1 MSGDCSGLRVKGVLV
16 GDSVIIVDVDDARR
30 LYACGFYGQPV
41 GVEKPRGPDFDAP
54 LRLSPIEAV
63 YLAEKGVLEV
73 VDAGGKPVGV
83 DEVRGLLTASE
94 RFEKLYQ
101 VYRVLRDQGLVVR
114 SGLKFGADFTVYR
127 RGPGLEHA
135 PFIVHVYREN
145 DALDP
150 VELVR
155 AGRLAHTV
163 KKRFVFASV
172 GRSGVSF
179 LMLKWFK
186 P

>member
-1 MSGDCSGLRVKGVLV
+1 LEGGCEGLRVQGVLV
-16 GDSVIIVDVDDARR
+16 GDSVIVVDGEAARR

-41 GVEKPRGPDFDAP
+41 GVEKPRGADFEAP

-63 YLAEKGVLEV
+63 YLVERGVLEV
-73 VDAGGKPVGV
+73 VDVNGEPVSG
-83 DEVRGLLTASE
+83 DSVRGLLSASD
-94 RFEKLYQ
+94 RFEKLYT
-101 VYRVLRDQGLVVR
+101 VYKALRDQGLIVR

-135 PFIVHVYREN
+135 PFIIHVYREE
-145 DALDP
+145 DSLDP

-163 KKRFVFASV
+163 RKRFVFAST
-172 GRSGVSF
+172 GRGGVSF

>member
-1 MSGDCSGLRVKGVLV
+1 MTGGCEGLKVKGVLA
-16 GDSVIIVDVDDARR
+16 GDSVIIVDVDSARR

-41 GVEKPRGPDFDAP
+41 GVEKPRGAEFDAP
-54 LRLSPIEAV
+54 LRLSPVEAA
-63 YLAEKGVLEV
+63 YLAEKGVLEL
-73 VDAGGKPVGV
+73 VDSRGEPAGV
-83 DEVRGLLTASE
+83 EAVRSLLSSSE
-94 RFEKLYQ
+94 RFEKLYI
-101 VYRVLRDQGLVVR
+101 VYRFLRDQGLVVR

-135 PFIVHVYREN
+135 PFIIHVYR
-145 DALDP
+145 DDDMLDP

-163 KKRFVFASV
+163 RKRFIFASA
-172 GRSGVSF
+172 GKGEVSF

>member
-1 MSGDCSGLRVKGVLV
+1 MSGGCEGLKVRGVLL
-16 GDSVIIVDVDDARR
+16 GDSVIVVDPDAARA
-30 LYACGFYGQPV
+30 LYGCGFYGQPV
-41 GVEKPRGPDFDAP
+41 GIEKPRGPDFEAP

-63 YLAEKGVLEV
+63 YLAERGVLEI
-73 VDAGGKPVGV
+73 VDSSGEPVGGDAV
-83 DEVRGLLTASE
+83 KGLLAASD
-94 RFEKLYQ
+94 RFEKLYR

-135 PFIVHVYREN
+135 PFIVHVYRE
-145 DALDP
+145 DDSLDP

-172 GRSGVSF
+172 GKSEVSF